1 MNFILKDNFKDI
13 LKNLRLEKGLLQKE
27 MAKKLNVS
35 LSTYSKYEQ
44 GTSTPNKEN
53 LIKIW
58 NFFGVPFSMFIN
70 ENEEIKKSE
79 IEWEKYLNKAFKD
92 TLDIDYEI
100 KEIMAYILH
109 FEGLKLNG
117 VQRALLEIILYTN
130 FEISPFMNE
139 EEKHFFQI
147 QNNKIDFIKNLSIEK
162 LLKIFDLLYQNV
174 IFDFKNYVELADTEK
189 ETD

>member
-130 FEISPFMNE
+130 FEISTFMNE

-174 IFDFKNYVELADTEK
+174 IFDFKNYVELADNEK

>member
-1 MNFILKDNFKDI
+1 
-13 LKNLRLEKGLLQKE
+13 
-27 MAKKLNVS
+27 
-35 LSTYSKYEQ
+35 
-44 GTSTPNKEN
+44 
-53 LIKIW
+53 
-58 NFFGVPFSMFIN
+58 MFIN

>member
-174 IFDFKNYVELADTEK
+174 IFDFKNYIELADNEK

>member
-1 MNFILKDNFKDI
+1 MVLCVN
-13 LKNLRLEKGLLQKE
+13 NLF
-27 MAKKLNVS
+27 S
-35 LSTYSKYEQ
+35 YS
-44 GTSTPNKEN
+44 
-53 LIKIW
+53 
-58 NFFGVPFSMFIN
+58 
-70 ENEEIKKSE
+70 
-79 IEWEKYLNKAFKD
+79 FKD

>member
-13 LKNLRLEKGLLQKE
+13 LRNLRLEKGLLQKE

-58 NFFGVPFSMFIN
+58 NFFGVPFSTFIN

-79 IEWEKYLNKAFKD
+79 IEWEQYLNKAFKD

-147 QNNKIDFIKNLSIEK
+147 QNNKIDFIKNLSVEK

-174 IFDFKNYVELADTEK
+174 IFDFKNYVELAEN
-189 ETD
+189 E